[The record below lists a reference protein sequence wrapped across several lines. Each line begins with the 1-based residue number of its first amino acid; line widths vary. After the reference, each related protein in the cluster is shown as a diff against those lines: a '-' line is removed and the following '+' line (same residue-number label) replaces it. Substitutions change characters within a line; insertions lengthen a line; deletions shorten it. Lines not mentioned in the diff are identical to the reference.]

1 MLGRLAL
8 SLLLAIPAAGCGLV
22 GFDAATSPSDAG
34 ADGAPD
40 GTVTAPPDVL
50 AHVCGYQNVTVILDG
65 DAVDERV
72 GAELA
77 ASISSGCATAPTVRS
92 LDQNTPGLL
101 DPVTHA
107 PLLGP
112 NDLGVFGG
120 DVFYQ
125 LVMRYLVVSLSPII
139 TSEAGGRYSVTRRD
153 TGATL
158 VDVPLDAITATHD
171 FGVVQIIHDPATE
184 STLVT
189 ANGHFFGG
197 TLAAS
202 YFFTTSIAPT
212 LTTST
217 RGFYV
222 IEWTNMDAD
231 PEPSAGD
238 TITLITRGP

>member
-1 MLGRLAL
+1 M
-8 SLLLAIPAAGCGLV
+8 
-22 GFDAATSPSDAG
+22 GFESTGTSADAG
-34 ADGAPD
+34 VDATVEGGVVP
-40 GTVTAPPDVL
+40 GTL
-50 AHVCGYQNVTVILDG
+50 AEVCGFENVTVILDG

-77 ASISSGCATAPTVRS
+77 ASIGSGCSTAPTVRS

-101 DPVTHA
+101 DPTTHA

-125 LVMRYLVVSLSPII
+125 LVMRYLVVSLSPLI
-139 TSEAGGRYSVTRRD
+139 TSEAGGRYTVVRRD

-158 VDVPLDAITATHD
+158 VDVPLEEITATHD
-171 FGVVQIIHDPATE
+171 FGVIQIIHDPATD

-197 TLAAS
+197 TLSAS
-202 YFFTTSIAPT
+202 YFFTTVVAPT
-212 LTTST
+212 LTSQA

-222 IEWTNMDAD
+222 IEWTNTDAD

-238 TITLITRGP
+238 VITVIAQGP